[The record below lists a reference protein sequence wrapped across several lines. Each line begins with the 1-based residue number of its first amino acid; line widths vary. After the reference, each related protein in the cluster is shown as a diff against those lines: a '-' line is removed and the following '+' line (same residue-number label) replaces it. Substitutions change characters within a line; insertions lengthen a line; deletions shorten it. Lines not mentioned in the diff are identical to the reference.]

1 MATYRTLIA
10 SGDPWTARAVAG
22 DPVREGYG
30 MAMAR
35 SVGEAA
41 RLKRC
46 FHPDLVIVDYQFL
59 NTAVRPAG
67 PDVPLL
73 VPTSGVRPLAG

>member
-1 MATYRTLIA
+1 
-10 SGDPWTARAVAG
+10 
-22 DPVREGYG
+22 